1 MFARIFSRS
10 TPTKK
15 SEVEESPAPDTPPDL
30 SSDSDDSSQL
40 GPQGTPFSQLY
51 TEAAEFE
58 KVLLH
63 SGCINPDGVC
73 PKGTTGFAD
82 LVGHDLSKCERALLD
97 RDAQLHAVETPW
109 FLPDSDDDSQTSSEH
124 EPTPEG
130 FSLSDIKL
138 PDIHRVQSVDN
149 KCLTYLEPK
158 DIVNIL
164 INEFG
169 PVAAPGDEEKLLL
182 EADGCLIHD
191 IAVVVSL
198 IMHLYYFKSHNVI
211 GRYSPHN
218 SPSGLSRVPARQPS
232 RSGFFQCCAESWT
245 CYTSSK
251 GLEIEEPNLV
261 GTYS

>member
-1 MFARIFSRS
+1 MFTRLFSRS
-10 TPTKK
+10 TSTKK
-15 SEVEESPAPDTPPDL
+15 SEVEESPDTPPDL
-30 SSDSDDSSQL
+30 SSDSDDSSQSE
-40 GPQGTPFSQLY
+40 PQGTPFSQLY

-58 KVLLH
+58 KMLLH

-97 RDAQLHAVETPW
+97 RDAQLHAVEAPW
-109 FLPDSDDDSQTSSEH
+109 FLPESDDDSQTSEH

-130 FSLSDIKL
+130 FSLSDITL
-138 PDIHRVQSVDN
+138 PDIHRVASVDN
-149 KCLTYLEPK
+149 YCLTYLEPK

-169 PVAAPGDEEKLLL
+169 PVAAPGDEERLLL

-198 IMHLYYFKSHNVI
+198 MVHLYYLKFDQSI
-211 GRYSPHN
+211 GCYSPHN
-218 SPSGLSRVPARQPS
+218 SPSELSRVPTRQPS
-232 RSGFFQCCAESWT
+232 GSRFFQ
-245 CYTSSK
+245 
-251 GLEIEEPNLV
+251 
-261 GTYS
+261 

>member
-1 MFARIFSRS
+1 MFTRLFSRT

-15 SEVEESPAPDTPPDL
+15 SDAEELPDTPPDTPPDLSPDL
-30 SSDSDDSSQL
+30 SSDSDDSSQSE
-40 GPQGTPFSQLY
+40 PQGTPFSQLY

-63 SGCINPDGVC
+63 SGCINPLGVC

-109 FLPDSDDDSQTSSEH
+109 FLPESDDDSQTTEEH

-130 FSLSDIKL
+130 FSLSHITL
-138 PDIHRVQSVDN
+138 PDIHRVSSVDN

-191 IAVVVSL
+191 IAVVVS
-198 IMHLYYFKSHNVI
+198 
-211 GRYSPHN
+211 
-218 SPSGLSRVPARQPS
+218 
-232 RSGFFQCCAESWT
+232 
-245 CYTSSK
+245 
-251 GLEIEEPNLV
+251 
-261 GTYS
+261 

>member
-1 MFARIFSRS
+1 MFTRLFSRS
-10 TPTKK
+10 TSTKK
-15 SEVEESPAPDTPPDL
+15 SEAEELLPDTTSDL
-30 SSDSDDSSQL
+30 STDSDDSSQSE
-40 GPQGTPFSQLY
+40 PQGTPFSQLY

-63 SGCINPDGVC
+63 SGCINPLGVC

-97 RDAQLHAVETPW
+97 RDAQLHAVEAPW
-109 FLPDSDDDSQTSSEH
+109 FLPEDDDSQTSEH

-130 FSLSDIKL
+130 FSLSDITL
-138 PDIHRVQSVDN
+138 PDIHRVPSVDN

-169 PVAAPGDEEKLLL
+169 PVAAPGDEERLLL

-191 IAVVVSL
+191 IAVVVS
-198 IMHLYYFKSHNVI
+198 
-211 GRYSPHN
+211 
-218 SPSGLSRVPARQPS
+218 
-232 RSGFFQCCAESWT
+232 
-245 CYTSSK
+245 
-251 GLEIEEPNLV
+251 
-261 GTYS
+261 

>member
-1 MFARIFSRS
+1 MFTRLFSRS
-10 TPTKK
+10 TSTKK
-15 SEVEESPAPDTPPDL
+15 SEVEESPDTPPDL
-30 SSDSDDSSQL
+30 SSDSDDSSQSE
-40 GPQGTPFSQLY
+40 PQGTPFSQLY

-97 RDAQLHAVETPW
+97 RDAQLHAVEAPW
-109 FLPDSDDDSQTSSEH
+109 FLPEDDDSQTSEH

-130 FSLSDIKL
+130 FSLSDITL
-138 PDIHRVQSVDN
+138 PDIHRVPSVDN

-169 PVAAPGDEEKLLL
+169 PVAVPGDEERLLL

-198 IMHLYYFKSHNVI
+198 VMLLYYFKSDQSI
-211 GRYSPHN
+211 GCYSPHN
-218 SPSGLSRVPARQPS
+218 SPSGVSRVPARQPS
-232 RSGFFQCCAESWT
+232 GSRFF
-245 CYTSSK
+245 
-251 GLEIEEPNLV
+251 
-261 GTYS
+261 

>member
-1 MFARIFSRS
+1 MFTRLFSRT

-15 SEVEESPAPDTPPDL
+15 PVAEESPDTPPDF
-30 SSDSDDSSQL
+30 SSDSDDSSQSE
-40 GPQGTPFSQLY
+40 PQGTPFSQLY

-63 SGCINPDGVC
+63 SGCISPLGVC

-109 FLPDSDDDSQTSSEH
+109 FLPDSDDDSQTTEH

-130 FSLSDIKL
+130 FSLSDITL
-138 PDIHRVQSVDN
+138 PDIHRVSSVDN

-164 INEFG
+164 IKEFG
-169 PVAAPGDEEKLLL
+169 PLTAPGAEERLLL

-198 IMHLYYFKSHNVI
+198 MMHLYYLKSDKVI
-211 GRYSPHN
+211 GCYSPHN
-218 SPSGLSRVPARQPS
+218 SPSGLSRVPAS
-232 RSGFFQCCAESWT
+232 
-245 CYTSSK
+245 
-251 GLEIEEPNLV
+251 
-261 GTYS
+261 